1 MSSFWVETIFVSCV
15 IDCIRY
21 TIITCEWVWA
31 SLYKICPVGAT
42 LPQFTGFV
50 SLNVIAGWI
59 SRIGA
64 LKEIINNYSI
74 SSPNYQFRFLTKVYF
89 HNKLIDIF
97 NFTEVTTH
105 IHILWQLYTNTVR
118 YPHILFIIWYVHV
131 FYLAWKSPTPM
142 LLFSLVRTTAA
153 DSCGAGNATAMATT
167 DAKIMIVFILL
178 IGWCILVCRW
188 SIPRKRLVCSLE
200 NS

>member
-89 HNKLIDIF
+89 HE
-97 NFTEVTTH
+97 NFQQINWH
-105 IHILWQLYTNTVR
+105 FQLHRSNNT
-118 YPHILFIIWYVHV
+118 YPHIMTIVHKHCSINTHILFDMSMFFTWLGSHQHQCYYFH
-131 FYLAWKSPTPM
+131 W
-142 LLFSLVRTTAA
+142 
-153 DSCGAGNATAMATT
+153 
-167 DAKIMIVFILL
+167 
-178 IGWCILVCRW
+178 
-188 SIPRKRLVCSLE
+188 
-200 NS
+200 